1 MRTRQIL
8 QDASVT
14 RERPQDVRDAKV
26 VRLGQERR
34 SKAVTG
40 ADAEVIYRRILAAII
55 EHRLAPGRKLVEE
68 RLAAVFGASRA
79 MIRQVLTRLSH
90 EMVVTLVPNRG
101 AFVAEPTVEEAR
113 EVFEARRLIEPALA
127 RKLALS
133 ATPAQL
139 ARLREL
145 VLAEEKARARR
156 DRQQVIRLSGEFH
169 LEIAEMAGNAILAR
183 QMRELTLLTC
193 LIIILYDSPVG
204 RACPED
210 EHRRLVEALAKRD
223 QETAAALM
231 LHHLDHVEQSLDIS
245 LAAQDDDDLERIFS

>member
-1 MRTRQIL
+1 MTTLQPTRRRADDSAPPAQDGKVLRLAAGRRTR
-8 QDASVT
+8 AT
-14 RERPQDVRDAKV
+14 A
-26 VRLGQERR
+26 
-34 SKAVTG
+34 G
-40 ADAEVIYRRILAAII
+40 ADAEAIYRRILNAII

-101 AFVAEPTVEEAR
+101 AFVAEPTVGEAR

-127 RKLALS
+127 RKLAQS
-133 ATPAQL
+133 VTPAQL
-139 ARLREL
+139 SRLRGL
-145 VLAEEKARARR
+145 VAEEERARAMR
-156 DRQQVIRLSGEFH
+156 DRQTVVKLSGEFH

-193 LIIILYDSPVG
+193 LIIILYDSPAG
-204 RACPED
+204 RACPDD
-210 EHRRLVEALAKRD
+210 EHRRLLEAFARHD
-223 QETAAALM
+223 EECAAALM

>member
-1 MRTRQIL
+1 MKARQSL
-8 QDASVT
+8 QDS
-14 RERPQDVRDAKV
+14 PQEPGHAGADGKV
-26 VRLGQERR
+26 VRLGAGRR
-34 SKAVTG
+34 TRAAPG
-40 ADAEVIYRRILAAII
+40 AEAEAIYRRILGAII

-101 AFVAEPTVEEAR
+101 AFVAEPTVDEAR

-127 RKLALS
+127 CKLARA
-133 ATPAQL
+133 ATQGQL
-139 ARLREL
+139 ARLRQL
-145 VLAEEKARARR
+145 VAAEERARAAR
-156 DRQQVIRLSGEFH
+156 DRQQVIKLSGEFH

-193 LIIILYDSPVG
+193 LIIILYDSPLG

-210 EHRRLVEALAKRD
+210 EHGQLVDAFTQRD
-223 QETAAALM
+223 EGRAAALM
-231 LHHLDHVEQSLDIS
+231 LHHLDHVEQSLDIG
-245 LAAQDDDDLERIFS
+245 LAVTDDDDLERIFS

>member
-1 MRTRQIL
+1 MKTLQSTRRLADEDGPPPQEGRVL
-8 QDASVT
+8 QLST
-14 RERPQDVRDAKV
+14 
-26 VRLGQERR
+26 GRR
-34 SKAVTG
+34 ARSAAG
-40 ADAEVIYRRILAAII
+40 ADAEAIYRRILSAII

-101 AFVAEPTVEEAR
+101 AFVAEPTVDEAR

-127 RKLALS
+127 RKLAQSISPPQLS
-133 ATPAQL
+133 
-139 ARLREL
+139 RLRQL
-145 VLAEEKARARR
+145 VVAEERARAAR
-156 DRQQVIRLSGEFH
+156 DRQTVIKLSGEFH

-204 RACPED
+204 HACPDD
-210 EHRRLVEALAKRD
+210 EHRQLLEAFARHD
-223 QETAAALM
+223 GERAAALM

-245 LAAQDDDDLERIFS
+245 LATQDDDDLERIFS